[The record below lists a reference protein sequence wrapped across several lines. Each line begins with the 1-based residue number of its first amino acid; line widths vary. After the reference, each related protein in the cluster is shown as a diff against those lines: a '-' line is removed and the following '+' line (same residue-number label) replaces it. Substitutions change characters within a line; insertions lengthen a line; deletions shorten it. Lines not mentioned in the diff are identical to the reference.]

1 MPVLTR
7 SSLEAS
13 PLADLHELAS
23 ELELDGY
30 RRLRKADLVDR
41 ILDVHGGGEDDDAP
55 AEEAEKDEQAD
66 EKPARARR
74 SRRSRDADEDRPVKE
89 EPTESSKD
97 DATVEGVV
105 ELLGN
110 GSGFVRVN
118 PPETSDD
125 DVYIS
130 AAQIRRCELVA

>member
-41 ILDVHGGGEDDDAP
+41 ILEVHGAGEDD
-55 AEEAEKDEQAD
+55 AEPVEPVE

-74 SRRSRDADEDRPVKE
+74 P
-89 EPTESSKD
+89 
-97 DATVEGVV
+97 
-105 ELLGN
+105 
-110 GSGFVRVN
+110 
-118 PPETSDD
+118 
-125 DVYIS
+125 
-130 AAQIRRCELVA
+130 